1 MNKKRRFHIVFTL
14 HYVRYGLVLCLVPML
29 DALLRFDLESLLSAL
44 MQDAAILLASAA
56 AALILWRA
64 ASFCAQDDMLC
75 VEQGVF
81 FKSSFRCSRSS
92 IAVVEI
98 VRPLYCRLLGAS
110 RVTIYFKTNANRRAF
125 TLYLSKKD
133 AAEVAD
139 LLMPVRTDTALFAP
153 TGFERLAFVM
163 LSANIITSTLFGLWG
178 LKQLDEVLGQNIQQ
192 IAIDTFYEAELFAAR
207 WMPAG
212 LAFLVT
218 LGFALMGFSMLYSL
232 LQTARFTV
240 CRAGGVILSKG
251 GLIRHTERRILVSC
265 VSACDI
271 CTTLP
276 ARLLRRYPVYLSAGS
291 FRGFDLPVLVI
302 KKGQEKNVEMLLP
315 NFSMP
320 DGELC
325 SPARKSPVQYL
336 WRPGAVLVFSLALC
350 GVASYVM
357 PPILPML
364 FVPVVLS
371 LVCLG
376 VSAEGFFREG
386 LCKNKNRTL
395 SACYVRFFTRHDLCV
410 FTQDLAYTIRENP
423 FSVSRGRCDV
433 QVHLPCALHFTVRGV
448 LKYLAQEIPFTL

>member
-14 HYVRYGLVLCLVPML
+14 HYLRYGLVLCLVPIL
-29 DALLRFDLESLLSAL
+29 DALLRFDLESMWSAL
-44 MQDAAILLASAA
+44 MQDAAILIFSIA
-56 AALILWRA
+56 AALFLWHA
-64 ASFCAQDDMLC
+64 ASFCIRDGI
-75 VEQGVF
+75 VYIEQGVF
-81 FKSSFRCSRSS
+81 NKSAFSFSRNS

-110 RVTIYFKTNANRRAF
+110 RVTLYFKTNSHRRSF
-125 TLYLSKKD
+125 SIYLSKKD
-133 AAEVAD
+133 AAETAD
-139 LLMPVRTDTALFAP
+139 ILLPVRTDTALFAP

-178 LKQLDEVLGQNIQQ
+178 LKQLDEVLGQNFQQ
-192 IAIDTFYEAELFAAR
+192 IAINTFYEAELFAAR

-218 LGFALMGFSMLYSL
+218 LGFAVMGFSMLYSL

-240 CRAGGVILSKG
+240 CRASGVIVSKG

-291 FRGFDLPVLVI
+291 FRGLDLPVLVF
-302 KKGQEKNVEMLLP
+302 KKGQEQMIELLLP
-315 NFSMP
+315 NFSLP
-320 DGELC
+320 DSTLC
-325 SPARKSPVQYL
+325 TPQRKSPVQYL
-336 WRPGAVLVFSLALC
+336 WKPGAVLVFSLALC

-371 LVCLG
+371 FVSILV
-376 VSAEGFFREG
+376 SSDGFFHEG
-386 LCKNKNRTL
+386 ICKNKNRTL
-395 SACYVRFFTRHDLCV
+395 SVCYTKYFTRHDICV
-410 FTQDLAYTIRENP
+410 FTPDLAYTITENP

-433 QVHLPCALHFTVRGV
+433 HIHLPCSLRYKVRGA
-448 LKYLAQEIPFTL
+448 LKYLAQDIPFTL

>member
-1 MNKKRRFHIVFTL
+1 MNKKIRFHIVFTL
-14 HYVRYGLVLCLVPML
+14 HYLRYGLVLCLVPML
-29 DALLRFDLESLLSAL
+29 DALLRFDLHSLWVAL
-44 MQDAAILLASAA
+44 MQDAAIVLASAA
-56 AALILWRA
+56 AALLLWRA
-64 ASFCAQDDMLC
+64 AWLCVHKDMLH
-75 VEQGVF
+75 VHQGIF
-81 FKSSFRCSRSS
+81 FKNSFSCSRSS

-110 RVTIYFKTNANRRAF
+110 RMTIYFKTNANRRSF

-139 LLMPVRTDTALFAP
+139 LLMPLRTDTALFAP

-163 LSANIITSTLFGLWG
+163 LSANILTSTLFGLWG
-178 LKQLDEVLGQNIQQ
+178 LKQLDGVLNSNLQR
-192 IAIDTFYEAELFAAR
+192 IALDTFYEAELFAAR

-218 LGFALMGFSMLYSL
+218 LGFAVMGFSMLYSL
-232 LQTARFTV
+232 MQTARFTV
-240 CRAGGVILSKG
+240 CRAHGVILSKG
-251 GLIRHTERRILVSC
+251 GLLRHTERRIRVSC

-291 FRGFDLPVLVI
+291 FRGRDLPVLVM
-302 KKGQEKNVEMLLP
+302 KKGQAQQVETLLP
-315 NFSMP
+315 NFSLP
-320 DGELC
+320 DGEMC
-325 SPARKSPVQYL
+325 CPERKSPVQYL
-336 WRPGAVLVFSLALC
+336 WKPGAVLLFSLALC

-364 FVPVVLS
+364 FLPVVLS
-371 LVCLG
+371 LLCLA

-386 LCKNKNRTL
+386 LHKNKNRTL
-395 SACYVRFFTRHDLCV
+395 SVCYSRGFTRHDLCV
-410 FTQDLAYTIRENP
+410 FTPDLAYTLRENP

-433 QVHLPCALHFTVRGV
+433 TVHLPCAVHVTVRSV